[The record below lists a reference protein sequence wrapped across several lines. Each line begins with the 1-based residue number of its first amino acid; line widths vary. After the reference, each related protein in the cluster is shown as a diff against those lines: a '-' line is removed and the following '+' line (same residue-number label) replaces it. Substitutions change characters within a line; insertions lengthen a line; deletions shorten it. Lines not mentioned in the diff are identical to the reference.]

1 MRCAAFHVRS
11 NHGTVD
17 PVPDLR
23 GAGLLVEV
31 EALRGLVVLREHVH
45 RDAIALLLG
54 ELVRDDVAETAD
66 GVELDGVVHGS
77 VRGGDGVVVDAHT
90 LKKQREETE

>member
-1 MRCAAFHVRS
+1 M
-11 NHGTVD
+11 
-17 PVPDLR
+17 
-23 GAGLLVEV
+23 
-31 EALRGLVVLREHVH
+31 
-45 RDAIALLLG
+45 LG